1 MLVLCGGFS
10 AMADANNKE
19 RGKQVGWRIPE
30 DIRARMNIQAIHK
43 RTDAELLVAKW
54 LKERLEIE
62 EAASKSR
69 K

>member
-1 MLVLCGGFS
+1 MVG
-10 AMADANNKE
+10 ANNIK

-30 DIRARMNIQAIHK
+30 DIRVRVKIQAIHK
-43 RTDAELLVAKW
+43 GMDAELLVAKW

-62 EAASKSR
+62 ESKAR